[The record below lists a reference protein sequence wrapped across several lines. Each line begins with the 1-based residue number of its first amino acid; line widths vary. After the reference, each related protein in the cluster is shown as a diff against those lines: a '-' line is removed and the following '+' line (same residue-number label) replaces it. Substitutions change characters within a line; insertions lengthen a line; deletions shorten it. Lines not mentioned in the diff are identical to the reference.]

1 VRSRC
6 KLLMVLSGFG
16 LAHMQNTTDL
26 SPNCGLHLTPLR
38 GAGEAGR
45 YSLANS
51 YPYIINELSLIQVV

>member
-1 VRSRC
+1 MRWRH

-26 SPNCGLHLTPLR
+26 SPNCGLHLAPLR

-45 YSLANS
+45 LGIMEKLILNS
-51 YPYIINELSLIQVV
+51 GRIF